1 MKKVLVI
8 TYYWP
13 PSGGA
18 GVQRWVK
25 FIKYFKDQ
33 NINPFIISVD
43 PDFAS
48 YPLIDNSLKND
59 IPDNAN
65 VYLTKTNEPYSF
77 YKKINNNQ
85 TPYAGFANE
94 GRPNFFQKIARFIRG
109 NFFIPDSRKGWNN
122 FAYKKAVEILEKEN
136 IDTVITTS
144 PPHSTQLIGLKL
156 KETQNI
162 KWIADLRDPWTDIYY
177 YKSMLHTKWAKQKDL
192 NYEKRV
198 IEKSDKVVVVSDSI
212 KQLLLNKS
220 NLVKESKIHIIPNG
234 FDDDDFLV
242 SSKNNNSKFLLSYV
256 GTITKDYPL
265 DSIKKSI
272 SNLNIN
278 LEFTGKADEPTKLL
292 LNEVASFNNHVKHKE
307 SINLLLASDML
318 LLVIP
323 KISNNKGILTG
334 KLFEYLGARKPILCI
349 GPTDGDAAKIIEEC
363 KAGKTF
369 DYSDENGIYDF
380 IETYMSNEFI
390 FENKN
395 YLKYSRRNLTKNLS
409 KILTDMADN
418 KTCYD
423 KF

>member
-33 NINPFIISVD
+33 NIDPYIISVD

-48 YPLIDNSLKND
+48 YPVIDKSLIND
-59 IPDNAN
+59 IPENTN
-65 VYLTKTNEPYSF
+65 VYLTKTNEPYSI

-94 GRPNFFQKIARFIRG
+94 GRPNFLQKIARFIRG
-109 NFFIPDSRKGWNN
+109 NFFIPDSRKGWND
-122 FAYKKAVEILEKEN
+122 FAYKKAVKVLEKEN

-156 KETQNI
+156 KETLNI

-177 YKSMLHTKWAKQKDL
+177 YKSMLHTKWAKRKDL
-192 NYEKRV
+192 NYEKGV
-198 IEKSDKVVVVSDSI
+198 IEKSDKIVVVSDSI
-212 KQLLLNKS
+212 KQLLINKS
-220 NLVKESKIHIIPNG
+220 NLIQESKIHVIPNG
-234 FDDDDFLV
+234 FDEEDFSV
-242 SSKNNNSKFLLSYV
+242 SSTNKNNKFLLSYV

-272 SNLNIN
+272 TNLNIN
-278 LEFTGKADEPTKLL
+278 LEFTGKADHPTKHL
-292 LNEVASFNNHVKHKE
+292 LNEIAGFNNHVKHKE

-323 KISNNKGILTG
+323 KIANNKGILTG

-349 GPTDGDAAKIIEEC
+349 GPTDGDAAKIIQEC

-369 DYSDENGIYDF
+369 DYSDENGIYEF
-380 IETYMSNEFI
+380 IETCMSNEFI

-395 YLKYSRRNLTKNLS
+395 YLNYSRRNLTKTLS
-409 KILTDMADN
+409 KILN
-418 KTCYD
+418 D
-423 KF
+423 KVNNEKL

>member
-25 FIKYFKDQ
+25 FIKYFKNQ
-33 NINPFIISVD
+33 NIDPYIISVD

-48 YPLIDNSLKND
+48 YPVIDKSLIND
-59 IPDNAN
+59 IPENTN

-94 GRPNFFQKIARFIRG
+94 GRPNFLQKIARFVRG
-109 NFFIPDSRKGWNN
+109 NFFIPDSRKGWND
-122 FAYKKAVEILEKEN
+122 FAYKKAVKVLEKEN

-156 KETQNI
+156 KETLNI

-177 YKSMLHTKWAKQKDL
+177 YKSLLHTKWAKQKDL

-198 IEKSDKVVVVSDSI
+198 IEKSDKIVVVSDSI
-212 KQLLLNKS
+212 KQLLINKS
-220 NLVKESKIHIIPNG
+220 NLIQESKIHVIPNG
-234 FDDDDFLV
+234 FDEEDFSV
-242 SSKNNNSKFLLSYV
+242 SSTNKNNKFLLSYV

-272 SNLNIN
+272 TNLNIN
-278 LEFTGKADEPTKLL
+278 LEFTGKADHPTKHL
-292 LNEVASFNNHVKHKE
+292 LNEIAGFNNHVKHKE

-323 KISNNKGILTG
+323 KIANNKGILTG

-349 GPTDGDAAKIIEEC
+349 GPTDGDAAKIIQEC

-369 DYSDENGIYDF
+369 DYSDENGIYEF
-380 IETYMSNEFI
+380 IETCMSNEFI

-395 YLKYSRRNLTKNLS
+395 HLNYSRRNLTKTLS
-409 KILTDMADN
+409 KILN
-418 KTCYD
+418 D
-423 KF
+423 KVNNEKL

>member
-33 NINPFIISVD
+33 NIDPYIISVD

-48 YPLIDNSLKND
+48 YPVIDNSLIND
-59 IPDNAN
+59 IPDNTN
-65 VYLTKTNEPYSF
+65 VYLTKTNEPYFF

-109 NFFIPDSRKGWNN
+109 NFFIPDSRKGWND
-122 FAYKKAVEILEKEN
+122 FAYKKAAKVLEKEN

-156 KETQNI
+156 KETLNI

-177 YKSMLHTKWAKQKDL
+177 YKSMLHTKWAKRKDL
-192 NYEKRV
+192 NYEKGV
-198 IEKSDKVVVVSDSI
+198 IEKSDKIVVVSDSI
-212 KQLLLNKS
+212 KQLLINKS
-220 NLVKESKIHIIPNG
+220 NLIQESKIHVIPNG
-234 FDDDDFLV
+234 FDEEDFSV
-242 SSKNNNSKFLLSYV
+242 SSTNKNNKFLLSYV

-265 DSIKKSI
+265 DSFKKSI
-272 SNLNIN
+272 SHLNIS
-278 LEFTGKADEPTKLL
+278 LEFTGKADHPTKHL
-292 LNEVASFNNHVKHKE
+292 LNEIAGFNNHVKHKE

-323 KISNNKGILTG
+323 KIANNKGILTG

-349 GPTDGDAAKIIEEC
+349 GPIDGDAAKIIQEC

-369 DYSDENGIYDF
+369 DYSDEIGIYEF
-380 IETYMSNEFI
+380 IETCMSNEFI
-390 FENKN
+390 FKNKN
-395 YLKYSRRNLTKNLS
+395 YLNYSRRNLTKTLS
-409 KILTDMADN
+409 KILN
-418 KTCYD
+418 D
-423 KF
+423 KVNNEKL

>member
-1 MKKVLVI
+1 LVI

-25 FIKYFKDQ
+25 FIKYFKNQ
-33 NINPFIISVD
+33 NIDPYIISVD

-48 YPLIDNSLKND
+48 YPVIDNSLIND
-59 IPDNAN
+59 IPENTN

-85 TPYAGFANE
+85 TPYAGFVNE
-94 GRPNFFQKIARFIRG
+94 GSPNFFQKIARFIRG
-109 NFFIPDSRKGWNN
+109 NFFIPDSRKGWND
-122 FAYKKAVEILEKEN
+122 FAYKKAVEVLEREN

-156 KETQNI
+156 KETLNI

-177 YKSMLHTKWAKQKDL
+177 YKSMLHTKWAKRKDL
-192 NYEKRV
+192 NYEKKV
-198 IEKSDKVVVVSDSI
+198 IEKSDKIVVVSDSI
-212 KQLLLNKS
+212 KQLLINKS
-220 NLVKESKIHIIPNG
+220 NLIQESKIHVIPNG
-234 FDDDDFLV
+234 FDEDDFLFP
-242 SSKNNNSKFLLSYV
+242 STNEDRKFLLSYV

-272 SNLNIN
+272 ANLNISI
-278 LEFTGKADEPTKLL
+278 EFTGKADEPTKHL
-292 LNEVASFNNHVKHKE
+292 LNGIAGFNNHVKHKE

-323 KISNNKGILTG
+323 KIANNKGILTG

-349 GPTDGDAAKIIEEC
+349 GPTDGDAAKIIQEC

-369 DYSDENGIYDF
+369 DYSDKNGIYEF
-380 IETYMSNEFI
+380 IETCMLNEFI

-395 YLKYSRRNLTKNLS
+395 YLNYSRRNLTKNLS
-409 KILTDMADN
+409 KILN
-418 KTCYD
+418 D
-423 KF
+423 KANNEKL

>member
-25 FIKYFKDQ
+25 FIKYFKNQ
-33 NINPFIISVD
+33 NIDPYIISVD

-48 YPLIDNSLKND
+48 YPVIDKSLIND
-59 IPDNAN
+59 IPENTN
-65 VYLTKTNEPYSF
+65 VYLTKTNEPYSI

-94 GRPNFFQKIARFIRG
+94 GRPNFLQKIARFIRG
-109 NFFIPDSRKGWNN
+109 NFFIPDSRKGWND
-122 FAYKKAVEILEKEN
+122 FAYKKAVKVLEKEN

-156 KETQNI
+156 KETLNI

-177 YKSMLHTKWAKQKDL
+177 YKSMLHTKWAKRKDL
-192 NYEKRV
+192 NYEKGV
-198 IEKSDKVVVVSDSI
+198 IEKSDKIVVVSDSI
-212 KQLLLNKS
+212 KQLLINKS
-220 NLVKESKIHIIPNG
+220 NLIQESKIHVIPNG
-234 FDDDDFLV
+234 FDEEDFSV
-242 SSKNNNSKFLLSYV
+242 SSTNKNNKFLLSYV

-272 SNLNIN
+272 TNLNIN
-278 LEFTGKADEPTKLL
+278 LEFTGKADHPTKHL
-292 LNEVASFNNHVKHKE
+292 LNEIAGFNNHVKHKE

-323 KISNNKGILTG
+323 KIANNKGILTG

-349 GPTDGDAAKIIEEC
+349 GPTDGDAAKIIQEC

-369 DYSDENGIYDF
+369 DYSDENGIYEF
-380 IETYMSNEFI
+380 IETCMSNEYI

-395 YLKYSRRNLTKNLS
+395 YLNYSRRNLTKTLS
-409 KILTDMADN
+409 KILN
-418 KTCYD
+418 D
-423 KF
+423 KVNNEKL

>member
-25 FIKYFKDQ
+25 FIKYFKNQ
-33 NINPFIISVD
+33 NIDPYIISVD

-48 YPLIDNSLKND
+48 YPVIDKSLIND
-59 IPDNAN
+59 IPENTN
-65 VYLTKTNEPYSF
+65 VYLTKTNEPYSI

-94 GRPNFFQKIARFIRG
+94 GRPNFLQKIARFIRG
-109 NFFIPDSRKGWNN
+109 NFFIPDSRKGWND
-122 FAYKKAVEILEKEN
+122 FAYKKAVKLLEKEN

-156 KETQNI
+156 KETLNI

-177 YKSMLHTKWAKQKDL
+177 YKSMLHTKWAKRKDL
-192 NYEKRV
+192 NYEKGV
-198 IEKSDKVVVVSDSI
+198 IEKSDKIVVVSDSI
-212 KQLLLNKS
+212 KQLLINKS
-220 NLVKESKIHIIPNG
+220 NLIQESKIHVIPNG
-234 FDDDDFLV
+234 FDEEDFSV
-242 SSKNNNSKFLLSYV
+242 SSTNKNNKFLLSYV

-272 SNLNIN
+272 TNLNIN
-278 LEFTGKADEPTKLL
+278 LEFTGKADHPTKHL
-292 LNEVASFNNHVKHKE
+292 LNEIAGFNNHVKHKE

-323 KISNNKGILTG
+323 KIANNKGILTG

-349 GPTDGDAAKIIEEC
+349 GPTDGDAAKIIQEC

-369 DYSDENGIYDF
+369 DYSDENGIYEF
-380 IETYMSNEFI
+380 IETCMSNEYI

-395 YLKYSRRNLTKNLS
+395 YLNYSRRNLTKTLS
-409 KILTDMADN
+409 KILN
-418 KTCYD
+418 D
-423 KF
+423 KVNNEKL

>member
-59 IPDNAN
+59 IPDNTN

-272 SNLNIN
+272 SILNIN

-418 KTCYD
+418 K
-423 KF
+423 KLL

>member
-33 NINPFIISVD
+33 NINPYIISVD

-48 YPLIDNSLKND
+48 YPVIDNSLIND
-59 IPDNAN
+59 IPENTN

-77 YKKINNNQ
+77 YRKINNNQ

-94 GRPNFFQKIARFIRG
+94 GSPNFFQKIARFIRG
-109 NFFIPDSRKGWNN
+109 NFFIPDSRKGWID
-122 FAYKKAVEILEKEN
+122 FAYKKAIEVLEIEN

-156 KETQNI
+156 KETLNI

-177 YKSMLHTKWAKQKDL
+177 YKSMLHTKWAKRKDL
-192 NYEKRV
+192 NYEKGV
-198 IEKSDKVVVVSDSI
+198 IEKSDKIVVVSDSI
-212 KQLLLNKS
+212 KQLLINKS
-220 NLVKESKIHIIPNG
+220 NLIQESKIHVIPNG
-234 FDDDDFLV
+234 FDEEDFSV
-242 SSKNNNSKFLLSYV
+242 SSTNKNNKFLLSYV

-265 DSIKKSI
+265 NSIKKSI
-272 SNLNIN
+272 TNLNIN
-278 LEFTGKADEPTKLL
+278 LEFTGKADHPTKHL
-292 LNEVASFNNHVKHKE
+292 LNEIAGFNNHVKHKE

-323 KISNNKGILTG
+323 KIANNKGILTG

-418 KTCYD
+418 K
-423 KF
+423 KLL

>member
-59 IPDNAN
+59 IPDNTN
-65 VYLTKTNEPYSF
+65 VYLTKTNEQYSF

-265 DSIKKSI
+265 ESIKKSI

-278 LEFTGKADEPTKLL
+278 LEFTGKADEPTKIL

-323 KISNNKGILTG
+323 KIANNKGILTG

-418 KTCYD
+418 K
-423 KF
+423 KLL

>member
-59 IPDNAN
+59 IPDNTN

-265 DSIKKSI
+265 KSIKKSI
-272 SNLNIN
+272 SILNIN

-418 KTCYD
+418 K
-423 KF
+423 KLL

>member
-25 FIKYFKDQ
+25 FIKYFKNQ
-33 NINPFIISVD
+33 NIDPYIISVD

-48 YPLIDNSLKND
+48 YPVIDKSLIND
-59 IPDNAN
+59 IPENTN
-65 VYLTKTNEPYSF
+65 VYLTKTNEPYSI

-94 GRPNFFQKIARFIRG
+94 GRPNFLQKIARFIRG
-109 NFFIPDSRKGWNN
+109 NFFIPDSRKGWND
-122 FAYKKAVEILEKEN
+122 FAYKKAVKVLEKEN

-156 KETQNI
+156 KETLNI

-177 YKSMLHTKWAKQKDL
+177 YKSMLHTKWAKRKDL
-192 NYEKRV
+192 NYEKAV
-198 IEKSDKVVVVSDSI
+198 IEKSDKIVVVSDSI
-212 KQLLLNKS
+212 KQLLINKS
-220 NLVKESKIHIIPNG
+220 NLIQESKIHVIPNG
-234 FDDDDFLV
+234 FDEEDFSV
-242 SSKNNNSKFLLSYV
+242 SSTNKNNKFLLSYV

-272 SNLNIN
+272 TNLNIN
-278 LEFTGKADEPTKLL
+278 LEFTGKADHPTKHL
-292 LNEVASFNNHVKHKE
+292 LNEIAGFNNHVKHKE

-323 KISNNKGILTG
+323 KIANNKGILTG

-349 GPTDGDAAKIIEEC
+349 GPRDGDAAKIIQEC

-369 DYSDENGIYDF
+369 DYSDEDGIYEF
-380 IETYMSNEFI
+380 IETCISNEFI
-390 FENKN
+390 FENIN
-395 YLKYSRRNLTKNLS
+395 YLKYSRRNLTKTLS
-409 KILTDMADN
+409 KILN
-418 KTCYD
+418 D
-423 KF
+423 KVNNEKL

>member
-59 IPDNAN
+59 IPDNTN

-220 NLVKESKIHIIPNG
+220 NLFKESKIHIIPNG

-278 LEFTGKADEPTKLL
+278 LESTGKADEPTKLL

-418 KTCYD
+418 K
-423 KF
+423 KLL

>member
-25 FIKYFKDQ
+25 FIKYFKNQ
-33 NINPFIISVD
+33 NIDPYIISVD

-48 YPLIDNSLKND
+48 YPVIDKSLIND
-59 IPDNAN
+59 IPENTN
-65 VYLTKTNEPYSF
+65 VYLTKTNEPYSI

-94 GRPNFFQKIARFIRG
+94 GRPNFLQKIARFIRG
-109 NFFIPDSRKGWNN
+109 NFFIPDSRKGWND
-122 FAYKKAVEILEKEN
+122 FAYKKAVKVLEKEN

-156 KETQNI
+156 KETLNI

-177 YKSMLHTKWAKQKDL
+177 YKSLLHTKWAKRKDL
-192 NYEKRV
+192 NYEKGV
-198 IEKSDKVVVVSDSI
+198 IEKSDKIVVVSDSI
-212 KQLLLNKS
+212 KQLLINKS
-220 NLVKESKIHIIPNG
+220 NLIQESKIHVIPNG
-234 FDDDDFLV
+234 FDEEDFSV
-242 SSKNNNSKFLLSYV
+242 SSTNKNNKFLLSYV

-272 SNLNIN
+272 TNLNIN
-278 LEFTGKADEPTKLL
+278 LEFTGKADHPTKHL
-292 LNEVASFNNHVKHKE
+292 LNEIAGFNNHVKHKE

-323 KISNNKGILTG
+323 KIANNKGILTG

-349 GPTDGDAAKIIEEC
+349 GPTDGDAAKIIQEC

-369 DYSDENGIYDF
+369 DYSDENGIYEF
-380 IETYMSNEFI
+380 IETCMSNEYI

-395 YLKYSRRNLTKNLS
+395 YLNYSRRNLTKTLS
-409 KILTDMADN
+409 KILN
-418 KTCYD
+418 D
-423 KF
+423 KVNNEKL

>member
-25 FIKYFKDQ
+25 FIKYFKNQ
-33 NINPFIISVD
+33 NIDPYIISVD

-48 YPLIDNSLKND
+48 YPVIDKSLIND
-59 IPDNAN
+59 IPENTN
-65 VYLTKTNEPYSF
+65 VYLTKTNEPYSI

-94 GRPNFFQKIARFIRG
+94 GRPNFLQKIARFIRG
-109 NFFIPDSRKGWNN
+109 NFFIPDSRKGWND
-122 FAYKKAVEILEKEN
+122 FAYKKAVKLLEKEN

-156 KETQNI
+156 KETLNI

-177 YKSMLHTKWAKQKDL
+177 YKSLLHTKWAKRKDL
-192 NYEKRV
+192 NYEKGV
-198 IEKSDKVVVVSDSI
+198 IEKSDKIVVVSDSI
-212 KQLLLNKS
+212 KQLLINKS
-220 NLVKESKIHIIPNG
+220 NLIQESKIHVIPNG
-234 FDDDDFLV
+234 FDEEDFSV
-242 SSKNNNSKFLLSYV
+242 SSTNKNNKFLLSYV

-272 SNLNIN
+272 TNLNIN
-278 LEFTGKADEPTKLL
+278 LEFTGKADHPTKHL
-292 LNEVASFNNHVKHKE
+292 LNEIAGFNNHVKHKE

-323 KISNNKGILTG
+323 KIANNKGILTG

-349 GPTDGDAAKIIEEC
+349 GPTDGDAAKIIQEC

-369 DYSDENGIYDF
+369 DYSDENGIYEF
-380 IETYMSNEFI
+380 IETCTSNEFI

-395 YLKYSRRNLTKNLS
+395 YLNYSRRNLTKTLS
-409 KILTDMADN
+409 KILN
-418 KTCYD
+418 D
-423 KF
+423 KVNNEKL

>member
-25 FIKYFKDQ
+25 FIKHFKDQ

-242 SSKNNNSKFLLSYV
+242 LSKNNNSKFLLSYV

-418 KTCYD
+418 K
-423 KF
+423 KLL

>member
-25 FIKYFKDQ
+25 FIKYFKNQ
-33 NINPFIISVD
+33 NIDPYIISVD

-48 YPLIDNSLKND
+48 YPVIDKSLIND
-59 IPDNAN
+59 IPENTN
-65 VYLTKTNEPYSF
+65 VYLTKTNEPYSI

-94 GRPNFFQKIARFIRG
+94 GRPNFLQKIARFIRG
-109 NFFIPDSRKGWNN
+109 NFFIPDSRKGWND
-122 FAYKKAVEILEKEN
+122 FAYKKAVKLLEKEN

-156 KETQNI
+156 KETLNI

-177 YKSMLHTKWAKQKDL
+177 YKSMLHTKWAKRKDL
-192 NYEKRV
+192 NYEKGV
-198 IEKSDKVVVVSDSI
+198 IEKSDKIVVVSDSI
-212 KQLLLNKS
+212 KQLLINKS
-220 NLVKESKIHIIPNG
+220 NLIQESKIHVIPNG
-234 FDDDDFLV
+234 FDEEDFSV
-242 SSKNNNSKFLLSYV
+242 SSTNKNNKFLLSYV

-272 SNLNIN
+272 TNLNIN
-278 LEFTGKADEPTKLL
+278 LEFTGKADHPTKHL
-292 LNEVASFNNHVKHKE
+292 LNEIAGFNNHVKHKE

-323 KISNNKGILTG
+323 KIANNKGILTG

-349 GPTDGDAAKIIEEC
+349 GPTDGDAAKIIQEC

-369 DYSDENGIYDF
+369 DYSDENGIYEF
-380 IETYMSNEFI
+380 IETCMSNEFI

-395 YLKYSRRNLTKNLS
+395 HLNYSRRNLTKTLS
-409 KILTDMADN
+409 KILN
-418 KTCYD
+418 D
-423 KF
+423 KVNNEKL

>member
-25 FIKYFKDQ
+25 FIKYFKNQ
-33 NINPFIISVD
+33 NIDPYIISVD

-48 YPLIDNSLKND
+48 YPVIDKSLIND
-59 IPDNAN
+59 IPENTN
-65 VYLTKTNEPYSF
+65 VYLTKTNEPYSI

-94 GRPNFFQKIARFIRG
+94 GRPNFLQKIARFVRG
-109 NFFIPDSRKGWNN
+109 NFFIPDSRKGWND
-122 FAYKKAVEILEKEN
+122 FAYKKAVKVLEKEN

-144 PPHSTQLIGLKL
+144 PPHSTQLVGLKL
-156 KETQNI
+156 KETLNI

-177 YKSMLHTKWAKQKDL
+177 YKSMLHTKWAKRKDL
-192 NYEKRV
+192 NYEKAV
-198 IEKSDKVVVVSDSI
+198 IEKSDKLVVVSDSI
-212 KQLLLNKS
+212 KQLLINKS
-220 NLVKESKIHIIPNG
+220 NLIQESKIHVIPNG
-234 FDDDDFLV
+234 FDEEDFSV
-242 SSKNNNSKFLLSYV
+242 SSTNKNNKFLLSYV

-265 DSIKKSI
+265 HSIKKSI
-272 SNLNIN
+272 TNLNIN
-278 LEFTGKADEPTKLL
+278 LEFTGKADHPTKHL
-292 LNEVASFNNHVKHKE
+292 LNEIAGFNNHLKHKE

-323 KISNNKGILTG
+323 KIANNKGILTG

-349 GPTDGDAAKIIEEC
+349 GPTDGDAAKIIQEC

-369 DYSDENGIYDF
+369 DYSDENGIYEF
-380 IETYMSNEFI
+380 IETCMSNEFI

-395 YLKYSRRNLTKNLS
+395 YLNYCRRNLTKTLS
-409 KILTDMADN
+409 KILN
-418 KTCYD
+418 D
-423 KF
+423 KVNNEKL

>member
-59 IPDNAN
+59 IPDNTN

-220 NLVKESKIHIIPNG
+220 NLVKESKIYIIPNG

-418 KTCYD
+418 K
-423 KF
+423 KLL

>member
-59 IPDNAN
+59 IPDNTN

-220 NLVKESKIHIIPNG
+220 NLVKESKIHTIPNG

-418 KTCYD
+418 K
-423 KF
+423 KLL

>member
-25 FIKYFKDQ
+25 FVKYFKDQ
-33 NINPFIISVD
+33 NINPYIISVD
-43 PDFAS
+43 SNFAS
-48 YPLIDNSLKND
+48 YPVIDNSLIND
-59 IPDNAN
+59 IPENTN
-65 VYLTKTNEPYSF
+65 VYLTKTNEPYSI

-85 TPYAGFANE
+85 TPFAGFANE

-109 NFFIPDSRKGWNN
+109 NFFIPDSRKGWND
-122 FAYKKAVEILEKEN
+122 FAYKKAVEVLEKEK

-144 PPHSTQLIGLKL
+144 PPHSTQIIGLKL
-156 KETQNI
+156 KETLNI

-177 YKSMLHTKWAKQKDL
+177 YKFMLHTKWAKRKDL
-192 NYEKRV
+192 NYEKSV
-198 IEKSDKVVVVSDSI
+198 IEKSDNIVVVSDSI
-212 KQLLLNKS
+212 KQLLINKS
-220 NLVKESKIHIIPNG
+220 NLIQESKIHVIPNG
-234 FDDDDFLV
+234 FDEDDFSV
-242 SSKNNNSKFLLSYV
+242 SSKNKNSKFKLSYV

-265 DSIKKSI
+265 ESIKKSI
-272 SNLNIN
+272 TNLNIN
-278 LEFTGKADEPTKLL
+278 LEFTGKADEPTKYL
-292 LNEVASFNNHVKHKE
+292 LNEIADFNNHVKHKE

-323 KISNNKGILTG
+323 KIDNNKGILTG

-349 GPTDGDAAKIIEEC
+349 GPIDGDAAKIIQEC

-369 DYSDENGIYDF
+369 DYSDENGIREF
-380 IETYMSNEFI
+380 IESCMLNEFI

-395 YLKYSRRNLTKNLS
+395 HLNYTRRNLTKTLS
-409 KILTDMADN
+409 KILN
-418 KTCYD
+418 D
-423 KF
+423 KVNNEKL

>member
-25 FIKYFKDQ
+25 FIKYFKNQ
-33 NINPFIISVD
+33 NIDPYIISVD

-48 YPLIDNSLKND
+48 YPVIDKSLIND
-59 IPDNAN
+59 IPENTN
-65 VYLTKTNEPYSF
+65 VYLTKTNEPYSI

-94 GRPNFFQKIARFIRG
+94 GRPNFLQKIARFIRG
-109 NFFIPDSRKGWNN
+109 NFFIPDSRKGWND
-122 FAYKKAVEILEKEN
+122 FAYKKAVKVLEKEN

-156 KETQNI
+156 KETLNI

-177 YKSMLHTKWAKQKDL
+177 YKSMLHTKWAKLKDL
-192 NYEKRV
+192 NYEKGV
-198 IEKSDKVVVVSDSI
+198 IEKSDKIVVVSDSI
-212 KQLLLNKS
+212 KQLLINKS
-220 NLVKESKIHIIPNG
+220 NLIQESKIHVIPNG
-234 FDDDDFLV
+234 FDEEDFSV
-242 SSKNNNSKFLLSYV
+242 SSTNKNNKFLLSYV

-272 SNLNIN
+272 TNLNIN
-278 LEFTGKADEPTKLL
+278 LEFTGKADHPTKHL
-292 LNEVASFNNHVKHKE
+292 LNEIAGFNNHVKHKE

-323 KISNNKGILTG
+323 KIANNKGILTG

-349 GPTDGDAAKIIEEC
+349 GPTDGDAAKIIQEC

-369 DYSDENGIYDF
+369 DYSDENGIYEF
-380 IETYMSNEFI
+380 IETCMSNEYI

-395 YLKYSRRNLTKNLS
+395 YLNYSRRNLTKTLS
-409 KILTDMADN
+409 KILN
-418 KTCYD
+418 D
-423 KF
+423 KVNNEKL

>member
-48 YPLIDNSLKND
+48 YPIIDNSLKND
-59 IPDNAN
+59 IPDNTN
-65 VYLTKTNEPYSF
+65 VYLTRTNEPYSL

-418 KTCYD
+418 K
-423 KF
+423 KLL

>member
-59 IPDNAN
+59 IPDNTN

-220 NLVKESKIHIIPNG
+220 NLVQESKIHIIPNG

-418 KTCYD
+418 K
-423 KF
+423 KLL

>member
-59 IPDNAN
+59 IPDNTN

-198 IEKSDKVVVVSDSI
+198 IEKSDKLVVVSDSI

-292 LNEVASFNNHVKHKE
+292 LNEVASFNNHVNHKE

-418 KTCYD
+418 K
-423 KF
+423 KLL

>member
-59 IPDNAN
+59 IPDNTN

-220 NLVKESKIHIIPNG
+220 NQVKESKIHIIPNG

-418 KTCYD
+418 K
-423 KF
+423 KLL

>member
-25 FIKYFKDQ
+25 FIKYFKNQ
-33 NINPFIISVD
+33 NIDPYIISVD

-48 YPLIDNSLKND
+48 YPVIDNSLIND
-59 IPDNAN
+59 IPENTN

-85 TPYAGFANE
+85 TPYAGFVNE
-94 GRPNFFQKIARFIRG
+94 GSPNFFQKIARFIRG
-109 NFFIPDSRKGWNN
+109 NFFIPDSRKGWND
-122 FAYKKAVEILEKEN
+122 FAYKKAVEVLEREN

-156 KETQNI
+156 KETLNI

-177 YKSMLHTKWAKQKDL
+177 YKSMLHTKWAKRKDL
-192 NYEKRV
+192 NYEKKV
-198 IEKSDKVVVVSDSI
+198 IEKSDKIVVVSDSI
-212 KQLLLNKS
+212 KQLLINKS
-220 NLVKESKIHIIPNG
+220 NLIQESKIHVIPNG
-234 FDDDDFLV
+234 FDEDDFLFP
-242 SSKNNNSKFLLSYV
+242 STNEDRKFLLSYV

-272 SNLNIN
+272 ANLNISI
-278 LEFTGKADEPTKLL
+278 EFTGKADEPTKHL
-292 LNEVASFNNHVKHKE
+292 LNGIAGFNNHVKHKE

-323 KISNNKGILTG
+323 KIANNKGILTG

-349 GPTDGDAAKIIEEC
+349 GPTDGDAAKIIQEC

-369 DYSDENGIYDF
+369 DYSDENGIYEF
-380 IETYMSNEFI
+380 IETCMLNEFI

-395 YLKYSRRNLTKNLS
+395 YLNYSRRNLTKNLS
-409 KILTDMADN
+409 KILN
-418 KTCYD
+418 D
-423 KF
+423 KANNEKL

>member
-48 YPLIDNSLKND
+48 YPLIDNSLTKD
-59 IPDNAN
+59 IPDNTN
-65 VYLTKTNEPYSF
+65 VYLTKTNEPYSL

-220 NLVKESKIHIIPNG
+220 NLVQESKIHIIPNG
-234 FDDDDFLV
+234 FDEDDFLV

-278 LEFTGKADEPTKLL
+278 LEFTGKADQPTKHL

-349 GPTDGDAAKIIEEC
+349 GPTDGDAAKIIKEC

-395 YLKYSRRNLTKNLS
+395 YLNYSRRNLTKNLS
-409 KILTDMADN
+409 KILTDMAEN
-418 KTCYD
+418 K
-423 KF
+423 KLL

>member
-48 YPLIDNSLKND
+48 YPLIDNSLTND
-59 IPDNAN
+59 IPDNTN
-65 VYLTKTNEPYSF
+65 VYLTKTNEPYSL

-409 KILTDMADN
+409 KILTDMAEN
-418 KTCYD
+418 K
-423 KF
+423 KLL

>member
-25 FIKYFKDQ
+25 FIKYFKNQ
-33 NINPFIISVD
+33 NIDPYIISVD

-48 YPLIDNSLKND
+48 YPVIDKSLIND
-59 IPDNAN
+59 IPENTN
-65 VYLTKTNEPYSF
+65 VYLTKTNEPYSI

-94 GRPNFFQKIARFIRG
+94 GRPNFLQKIARFVRG
-109 NFFIPDSRKGWNN
+109 NFFIPDSRKGWND
-122 FAYKKAVEILEKEN
+122 FAYKKAIKVLEKEN

-144 PPHSTQLIGLKL
+144 PPHSTQLVGLKL
-156 KETQNI
+156 KETLNI

-177 YKSMLHTKWAKQKDL
+177 YKSMLHTKWAKRKDL
-192 NYEKRV
+192 NYEKGV
-198 IEKSDKVVVVSDSI
+198 IEKSDKIVVVSDSI
-212 KQLLLNKS
+212 KQLLIKKS
-220 NLVKESKIHIIPNG
+220 NLIQESKIHVIPNG
-234 FDDDDFLV
+234 FDEEDFLV
-242 SSKNNNSKFLLSYV
+242 SSTNKNNKFLLSYV

-272 SNLNIN
+272 TNLNIK
-278 LEFTGKADEPTKLL
+278 LEFTGKADHPTKHL
-292 LNEVASFNNHVKHKE
+292 LNEIAGFNNHVKHKE

-323 KISNNKGILTG
+323 KIANNKGILTG

-349 GPTDGDAAKIIEEC
+349 GPIDGDAAKIIQEC

-369 DYSDENGIYDF
+369 DYSDENGIYEF
-380 IETYMSNEFI
+380 IETCMLNEFI

-395 YLKYSRRNLTKNLS
+395 YLNYSRRNLTKTLS
-409 KILTDMADN
+409 KILN
-418 KTCYD
+418 D
-423 KF
+423 KVNNEKL

>member
-25 FIKYFKDQ
+25 FIKYFKNQ
-33 NINPFIISVD
+33 NIDPYIISVD

-48 YPLIDNSLKND
+48 YPVIDKSLIND
-59 IPDNAN
+59 IPENTN
-65 VYLTKTNEPYSF
+65 VYLTKTNEPYSI

-94 GRPNFFQKIARFIRG
+94 GRPNFLQKIARFVRG
-109 NFFIPDSRKGWNN
+109 NFFIPDSRKGWND
-122 FAYKKAVEILEKEN
+122 FAYKKAVKVLEKEN

-156 KETQNI
+156 KETLNI

-177 YKSMLHTKWAKQKDL
+177 YKSMLHTKWAKRKDL
-192 NYEKRV
+192 NYEKGV
-198 IEKSDKVVVVSDSI
+198 IEISDKIVVVSDSI
-212 KQLLLNKS
+212 KQLLINKS
-220 NLVKESKIHIIPNG
+220 NLIQESKIHVIPNG
-234 FDDDDFLV
+234 FDEEDFSV
-242 SSKNNNSKFLLSYV
+242 SSTNKNNKFLLSYV

-272 SNLNIN
+272 TNLNIN
-278 LEFTGKADEPTKLL
+278 LEFTGKADHPTKHL
-292 LNEVASFNNHVKHKE
+292 LNEIAGFNNHVKHKE

-323 KISNNKGILTG
+323 KIANNKGILTG

-349 GPTDGDAAKIIEEC
+349 GPTDGDAAIIIKEC

-369 DYSDENGIYDF
+369 DYSDENGIYEF
-380 IETYMSNEFI
+380 IETCMSNEFI

-395 YLKYSRRNLTKNLS
+395 YLNYSRRNLTKTLS
-409 KILTDMADN
+409 KILN
-418 KTCYD
+418 D
-423 KF
+423 KVNNEKL

>member
-59 IPDNAN
+59 IPDNTN
-65 VYLTKTNEPYSF
+65 VYLTKTNEPYSI

-334 KLFEYLGARKPILCI
+334 KLFEYLGARKPILCV

-418 KTCYD
+418 K
-423 KF
+423 KLL

>member
-59 IPDNAN
+59 IPDNTN
-65 VYLTKTNEPYSF
+65 VYLTKTNEPYSL

-220 NLVKESKIHIIPNG
+220 NQVKESKIHIIPNG
-234 FDDDDFLV
+234 FDEDDFLV

-278 LEFTGKADEPTKLL
+278 LEFTGKADEPTKLS

-418 KTCYD
+418 K
-423 KF
+423 KLL

>member
-33 NINPFIISVD
+33 NINPFILSVD

-48 YPLIDNSLKND
+48 YPVIDKSLIND
-59 IPDNAN
+59 IPENTN

-418 KTCYD
+418 K
-423 KF
+423 KLL

>member
-25 FIKYFKDQ
+25 FIKYFKNQ
-33 NINPFIISVD
+33 NIDPYIISVD

-48 YPLIDNSLKND
+48 YPVIDNSLIND
-59 IPDNAN
+59 IPENTN

-85 TPYAGFANE
+85 TPYAGFVNE
-94 GRPNFFQKIARFIRG
+94 GSPNFFQKIARFIRG
-109 NFFIPDSRKGWNN
+109 NFFIPDSRKGWND
-122 FAYKKAVEILEKEN
+122 FAYKKAVEVLEREN

-156 KETQNI
+156 KETLNI

-177 YKSMLHTKWAKQKDL
+177 YKSMLHTKWAKRKDL
-192 NYEKRV
+192 NYEKKV
-198 IEKSDKVVVVSDSI
+198 IEKSDKIVVVSDSI
-212 KQLLLNKS
+212 KQLLINKS
-220 NLVKESKIHIIPNG
+220 NLIQESKIHVIPNG
-234 FDDDDFLV
+234 FDEDDFLFP
-242 SSKNNNSKFLLSYV
+242 STNEDRKFLLSYV

-272 SNLNIN
+272 ANLNISI
-278 LEFTGKADEPTKLL
+278 EFTGKADEPTKHL
-292 LNEVASFNNHVKHKE
+292 LNGIAGFNNHVKHKE

-349 GPTDGDAAKIIEEC
+349 GPTDGDAAKIIQEC

-369 DYSDENGIYDF
+369 DYSDENGIYEF
-380 IETYMSNEFI
+380 IETCMLNEFI

-395 YLKYSRRNLTKNLS
+395 YLNYSRRNLTKNLS
-409 KILTDMADN
+409 KILN
-418 KTCYD
+418 D
-423 KF
+423 KANNEKL

>member
-33 NINPFIISVD
+33 NINPFIISVE

-48 YPLIDNSLKND
+48 YPLIDNSLTNN
-59 IPDNAN
+59 IPDNTN

-418 KTCYD
+418 K
-423 KF
+423 KLL

>member
-33 NINPFIISVD
+33 NINPFIISVE

-59 IPDNAN
+59 IPDNTN

-418 KTCYD
+418 K
-423 KF
+423 KLL

>member
-418 KTCYD
+418 K
-423 KF
+423 KLL